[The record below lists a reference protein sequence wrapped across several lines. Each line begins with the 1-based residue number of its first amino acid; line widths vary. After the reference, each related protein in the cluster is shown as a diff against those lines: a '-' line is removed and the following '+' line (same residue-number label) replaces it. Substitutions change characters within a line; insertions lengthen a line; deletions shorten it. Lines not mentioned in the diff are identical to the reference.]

1 MHKHCLR
8 LPLIHWLWGGQPFE
22 PYPRTSIAILQLGCE
37 SFLLHWSGRTTL
49 DTQSWSLMRKKEGT
63 IYIHFPNTSNNR
75 RYSISTAL
83 LWCLDVHPE
92 QKKTVKTPK
101 SQGCFDFNDTPQNAS
116 ILSEFTLT
124 IFTPGAILTKISSSV
139 QTISVPKKNMPEYQI
154 LLWYTINSF
163 EKVFFAYLTT
173 YIIL

>member
-1 MHKHCLR
+1 MILCINMVFVFHWSVGLVGVNHLSHTQKYFHCD
-8 LPLIHWLWGGQPFE
+8 W
-22 PYPRTSIAILQLGCE
+22 LQLGCE

-49 DTQSWSLMRKKEGT
+49 DTQSWSLIRKKEGT
-63 IYIHFPNTSNNR
+63 IYIHFPNTSNNK

-83 LWCLDVHPE
+83 LWCLDVDPE

-124 IFTPGAILTKISSSV
+124 IFTPGAILSKISSSV
-139 QTISVPKKNMPEYQI
+139 QTISVPKKKHAGISN
-154 LLWYTINSF
+154 LAVVHN
-163 EKVFFAYLTT
+163 
-173 YIIL
+173 